1 MSNQE
6 TAIQNKIR
14 LELAKAG
21 ATTFRNITAQGWA
34 GKVVDQGQGYVT
46 LSNPFPLIA
55 GLCVGSPDVIGWY
68 PVVITPPMVGKTIPA
83 FLGDEIKTPFGRAS
97 AEQLKFH
104 KALNRVNG
112 ITGFPESP
120 DQAVQML
127 RDYVDGLNR

>member
-6 TAIQNKIR
+6 TTIQNKIR
-14 LELAKAG
+14 LELARAG

-46 LSNPFPLIA
+46 LSNPYPLIA

-68 PVVITPPMVGKTIPA
+68 PVVITPAMVGKTIPA
-83 FLGDEIKTPFGRAS
+83 FMGPEIKTPFGRAS

-104 KALNRVNG
+104 KALSKVNG
-112 ITGFPESP
+112 IAGFPASP
-120 DQAVQML
+120 EQAVQML
-127 RDYVDGLNR
+127 RDYVANLSR